1 MSLFSAFNTQTKEE
15 SNFHQIV
22 YFFLSFF
29 FRVMHTFSAVTFYLT
44 SVSPF
49 TVRPAG
55 AHPFAE
61 GRSGGKQS
69 SCQMV
74 ALDAADLHQLCKV
87 HFLPMPEDQ
96 ISCLQNNAY
105 VEKAAETLWIGN
117 PLLWAWPPS
126 RLRMHEQTL

>member
-1 MSLFSAFNTQTKEE
+1 
-15 SNFHQIV
+15 
-22 YFFLSFF
+22 
-29 FRVMHTFSAVTFYLT
+29 MHAFSAVSFYLT
-44 SVSPF
+44 FVSPF

-55 AHPFAE
+55 AHHFAG

-69 SCQMV
+69 SCQMA

-105 VEKAAETLWIGN
+105 AEDVEKAAEALWIGN
-117 PLLWAWPPS
+117 PSHWAWPHS